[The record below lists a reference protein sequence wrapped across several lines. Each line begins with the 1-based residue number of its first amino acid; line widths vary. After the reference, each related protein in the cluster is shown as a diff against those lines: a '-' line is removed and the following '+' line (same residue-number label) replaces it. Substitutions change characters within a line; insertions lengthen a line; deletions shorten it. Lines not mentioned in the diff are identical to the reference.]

1 MAIVSQK
8 KTKPR
13 AAEKNTQAVTSN
25 PTVLTSFDK
34 LLRRMSINFV
44 GFEKII

>member
-25 PTVLTSFDK
+25 PTVLASFDK
-34 LLRRMSINFV
+34 LFGRRSINFV
-44 GFEKII
+44 GFEKKI